1 MRPSRPNGSYLFP
14 APCEGEIR
22 GCGLPSPV
30 VRFIVRTFSTL
41 NRCVDKLGLQNI
53 RFLEEV
59 VVNKHRH
66 ALFVLVI
73 LFAFSQVWSQ
83 DQLAGGPA
91 MKQRLMDLKQTVA
104 ANQAKLRGYQW
115 TQTTQ
120 VTLKG
125 ETKKDSEDLCRYG
138 PDGKVQKT
146 PIGVS
151 APEKQLPTRGLRGR
165 IVQKK
170 VGEMKDYTDRL
181 KSLISHYAP
190 PDPQMIQAAIQ
201 ADKVSLNVAGGVATI
216 TLTDYYKPGDKA
228 AFALNTGTKK
238 LQSYN
243 VNTYL
248 DDPKKDIVTLTNQFA
263 SLADGTNYVQQTVLN
278 AEGKQLVV
286 TTTNSGYTKV
296 GQ

>member
-1 MRPSRPNGSYLFP
+1 M
-14 APCEGEIR
+14 
-22 GCGLPSPV
+22 
-30 VRFIVRTFSTL
+30 
-41 NRCVDKLGLQNI
+41 
-53 RFLEEV
+53 
-59 VVNKHRH
+59 NKHRH

-73 LFAFSQVWSQ
+73 VLAFPPAWSQ
-83 DQLAGGPA
+83 DQAGGPT
-91 MKQRLMDLKQTVA
+91 MKQRLADLKQSVA
-104 ANQAKLRGYQW
+104 ANQAKLHGYQW

-146 PIGVS
+146 PIGIS

-181 KSLISHYAP
+181 KSLVSHYAP
-190 PDPQMIQAAIQ
+190 PDPQMIQTAIQ
-201 ADKVSLNVAGGVATI
+201 AGKVSLNAAGGVATI
-216 TLTDYYKPGDKA
+216 TLTDYYKPGDKV
-228 AFALNTGTKK
+228 AFALNTASKK

-248 DDPKKDIVTLTNQFA
+248 DDPKKDIVTLNNQFA
-263 SLADGTNYVQQTVLN
+263 SLADGTNYVQQTILN
-278 AEGKQLVV
+278 AEGKELVV